1 MIDYILAAVMLT
13 CTAYTAFRVVGLVFN
28 VIVAKYVTNSNSI
41 ENIISKLISI
51 AELDFGNMQK
61 GNSYQVT
68 TKNYCVTVEKRK
80 NT

>member
-1 MIDYILAAVMLT
+1 MTDYILAAVMLI
-13 CTAYTAFRVVGLVFN
+13 CTAYTAFRVAGLVFN
-28 VIVAKYVTNSNSI
+28 VIVAKYVTNGNSI
-41 ENIISKLISI
+41 EKIISKLISI

-61 GNSYQVT
+61 GSSYRVT